1 MSTQHRQQ
9 KERHTNFKPNT
20 VLKRFY
26 NGISSGNIPKA
37 ARILEEIEKHPP
49 HGLWM
54 HRALALALEGPR
66 NSVMEA
72 LDMLF
77 SSRTPPH
84 PTEQSDFIM
93 LAVRQNN
100 PEAALRLFEAGFR
113 GTPGTQG
120 HLLNQMKWGFRVDKE
135 RMRASYIFNAPVES
149 LVNECARAVVA
160 NDPKGWLME
169 LNAALP
175 KPLPGREITRAVLY
189 EMVNKRDRMNEIPR
203 QGLDLARD
211 LWWVDHN
218 MAQLEYDD
226 KLHARDYRGGP
237 RHDDATLALYGE
249 ALSMIARSGLEEEPG
264 PEPAAHATPRKRL

>member
-1 MSTQHRQQ
+1 MGTQHRQQ
-9 KERHTNFKPNT
+9 KEKHNNFKPKT
-20 VLKRFY
+20 ALERFY

-37 ARILEEIEKHPP
+37 AQILEEIEKHPP

-66 NSVMEA
+66 DNVMEA

-93 LAVRQNN
+93 LAVKHNA
-100 PEAALRLFEAGFR
+100 PDAALRLFEAGFR
-113 GTPGTQG
+113 GTPATQG
-120 HLLNQMKWGFRVDKE
+120 HMLGQMKWGFGVDKK
-135 RMRASYIFNAPVES
+135 RMRASYISNAPIES
-149 LVNECARAVVA
+149 VVNACARAVVA
-160 NDPKGWLME
+160 NDPKEWLME

-189 EMVNKRDRMNEIPR
+189 EMVNKRGRMNEIPR

-226 KLHARDYRGGP
+226 RLHARNYQGAP
-237 RHDDATLALYGE
+237 QYDDVTLALYGE

-264 PEPAAHATPRKRL
+264 PEPVARATPRKRL